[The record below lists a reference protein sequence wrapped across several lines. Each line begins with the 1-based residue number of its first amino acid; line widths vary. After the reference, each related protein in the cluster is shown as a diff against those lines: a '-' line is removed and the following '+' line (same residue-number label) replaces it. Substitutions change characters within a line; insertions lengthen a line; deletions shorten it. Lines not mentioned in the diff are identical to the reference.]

1 MPPAVEQQGIQAEK
15 INMTGGDKMQG
26 KMISS
31 WIPGMLLAML
41 LLAPLPAT
49 AGDELAGRLDKI
61 LLQGL
66 EEGHWQ
72 TTADDLYMWLKMKKK
87 DFVVVDVR
95 PNPASY
101 AAGHIPGA
109 VHIPYH
115 TILAPAN
122 LAQLPKDKKIILV
135 CDTGQVQNL
144 PVIALRALGYDAY
157 TMRLGYT
164 AWIEGYSGGEMMK
177 AFINRAA
184 EKKYPLEK

>member
-1 MPPAVEQQGIQAEK
+1 
-15 INMTGGDKMQG
+15 MQKTKTAPRIIIG
-26 KMISS
+26 L
-31 WIPGMLLAML
+31 LLAML
-41 LLAPLPAT
+41 CMPAAAT
-49 AGDELAGRLDKI
+49 AGDELAGRLHAV
-61 LLQGL
+61 LAQGA

-72 TTADDLYMWLKMKKK
+72 TTADDLYMWLKLKKN
-87 DFVVVDVR
+87 DFVVIDVR
-95 PNPASY
+95 PNPQSY

-122 LAQLPKDKKIILV
+122 LAKLPRDKKIILV

-144 PVIALRALGYDAY
+144 PVIPLRILGYDAY

-164 AWIEGYSGGEMMK
+164 AWIEGYAGGEMMK